1 MSVLYIDYA
10 IRSHHYLI
18 IIFIFVRPRSKKWV
32 FYSPLS
38 LSGWLFFGVR
48 LFSFVDCL
56 FPMGSLHTDLRLTE
70 VEWGRGLWLCVS
82 FLGSLVY
89 PIILFMFILY
99 ALGEGWLLR
108 YDMI

>member
-1 MSVLYIDYA
+1 VGFLFAFIPFWVAVLW
-10 IRSHHYLI
+10 R
-18 IIFIFVRPRSKKWV
+18 
-32 FYSPLS
+32 
-38 LSGWLFFGVR
+38 
-48 LFSFVDCL
+48 L
-56 FPMGSLHTDLRLTE
+56 FPMGSLHTDLRLME